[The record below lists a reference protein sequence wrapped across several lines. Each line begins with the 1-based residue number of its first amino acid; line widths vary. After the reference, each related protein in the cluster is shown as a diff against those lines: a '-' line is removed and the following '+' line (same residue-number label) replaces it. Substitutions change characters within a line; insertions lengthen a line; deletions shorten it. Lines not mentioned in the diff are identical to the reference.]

1 MIDNKLIRNTGFVF
15 ASGITN
21 KLFSFFFIA
30 YAARVLGPAD
40 FGLYALI
47 GTVTF
52 LFSYFGNLGIGP
64 MAIREISRNKHK
76 AHELFNHI
84 LSLRMTLVIL
94 SYPLLLL
101 VVNLLGYRKDVKG
114 LIYNC
119 RIIHYICYIFGF
131 FRDSLYCL

>member
-1 MIDNKLIRNTGFVF
+1 MIENKLIRNTGFVF

-94 SYPLLLL
+94 SYPLLF
-101 VVNLLGYRKDVKG
+101 V
-114 LIYNC
+114 
-119 RIIHYICYIFGF
+119 
-131 FRDSLYCL
+131 SS